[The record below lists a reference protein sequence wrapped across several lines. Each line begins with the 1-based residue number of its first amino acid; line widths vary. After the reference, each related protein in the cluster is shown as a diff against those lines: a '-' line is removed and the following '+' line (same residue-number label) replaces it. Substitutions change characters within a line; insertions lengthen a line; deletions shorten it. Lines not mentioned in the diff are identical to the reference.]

1 MDHNEVVENIMIS
14 LIFKN
19 RVFLAFYCVQ
29 NGVRVRVQKL
39 LMKHYTTQ
47 YFFKLNE
54 LVLQP

>member
-19 RVFLAFYCVQ
+19 RVFFAFYCVQ
-29 NGVRVRVQKL
+29 NGVRVRVQKQ
-39 LMKHYTTQ
+39 LMKHYTTR

-54 LVLQP
+54 LVFQP